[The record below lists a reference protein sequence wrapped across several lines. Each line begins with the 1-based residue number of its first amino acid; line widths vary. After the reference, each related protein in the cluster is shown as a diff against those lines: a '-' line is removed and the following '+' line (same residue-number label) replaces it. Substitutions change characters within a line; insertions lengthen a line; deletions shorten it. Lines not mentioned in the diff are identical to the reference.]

1 MSPLSTARTPGASI
15 EHVNELPPDAAR
27 LRVILA
33 WLDKQITDNATVG
46 TYLQLQRD
54 AVARALKDTE
64 DTRQPRRPRKQ
75 PPRSRPGRL
84 NAFPGSRD
92 HIGFKTVERSGEGAA
107 VFVSLHLGDCDLD
120 DGPSRRLDA
129 HDAYVAL
136 SDGLA
141 ACIVCR
147 PDEVLGFG

>member
-1 MSPLSTARTPGASI
+1 MSPLSTACTPDARI

-33 WLDKQITDNATVG
+33 WLDKQIADNATVG

-54 AVARALKDTE
+54 AVARALKGAQGAQ
-64 DTRQPRRPRKQ
+64 QPRRPARQ

-92 HIGFKTVERSGEGAA
+92 QIGFKTVERSGEGGA

-120 DGPSRRLDA
+120 EGPTRRLDA

-141 ACIVCR
+141 ACAVCR
-147 PDEVLGFG
+147 PDDVLGFS